1 MTELSLWRTIARLK
15 DYVRPI
21 LPRLIMGFFSA
32 LGASLVALAIPQ
44 VLRGLV
50 DTIHTGGDPSEV
62 WGPAVVIAVLGL
74 AEAGLVYLRRVF
86 ALAPA
91 TDVEMG
97 MRTRFYMHVQRLPA
111 AFHDRWGSGQLLS
124 RAMTDLNL
132 CAAGWPSAP
141 SCSWSPP

>member
-50 DTIHTGGDPSEV
+50 DTIHAGGDPSEV

-86 ALAPA
+86 ALTPA
-91 TDVEMG
+91 TDVEMR
-97 MRTRFYMHVQRLPA
+97 MRFYKHVQHLPA

-124 RAMTDLNL
+124 RTMADLGL
-132 CAAGWPSAP
+132 IRRWLAFGSLMLVV
-141 SCSWSPP
+141 S